1 VFRNFIS
8 ILFGHLRIL
17 LLMVAHLWNRMFQPA
32 QLSKW
37 LCCYDGVL
45 HEKSCTGGFTQAP
58 QALQGWDA
66 SHSLSPTSSL

>member
-17 LLMVAHLWNRMFQPA
+17 WLMVAHLWNRMFQPA

-37 LCCYDGVL
+37 LGCYDGVL

-66 SHSLSPTSSL
+66 SHPLSPTSSL